1 MFAYYSPMGG
11 DQSSTTR
18 QREAGKICCSCKS
31 WLPTPHVLGERYCTR
46 CKPPLRPIYVAFEQK
61 KGWEVI
67 VYDRASQQRIRTL
80 QFQDEGK
87 LLEMVRRGG
96 GLANLEA
103 KQSIERAISDGK
115 GGVFLRLT
123 PEQFAKLKIR

>member
-1 MFAYYSPMGG
+1 M
-11 DQSSTTR
+11 
-18 QREAGKICCSCKS
+18 
-31 WLPTPHVLGERYCTR
+31 
-46 CKPPLRPIYVAFEQK
+46 AFEQK

-67 VYDRASQQRIRTL
+67 VYDSASQQRIRTL